1 MVYRAT
7 FQHSEVELACLQLS
21 RGRAVAMKAMRGDK
35 RTETVQVVAATAP
48 CRTLAA
54 PAGGV
59 ASPAT
64 FQVLF

>member
-1 MVYRAT
+1 
-7 FQHSEVELACLQLS
+7 
-21 RGRAVAMKAMRGDK
+21 MKAMRGDK

-64 FQVLF
+64 FQMLFKKSGEPLANSFTVVGALPAAALLHCQ